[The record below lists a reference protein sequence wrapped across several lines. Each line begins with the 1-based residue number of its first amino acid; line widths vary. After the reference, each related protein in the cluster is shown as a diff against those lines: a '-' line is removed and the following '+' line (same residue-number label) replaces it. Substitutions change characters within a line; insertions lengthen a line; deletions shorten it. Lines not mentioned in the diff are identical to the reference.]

1 MSEQALE
8 TVQSL
13 PSLPRIGDPA
23 PQFEAVTTHG
33 PIKLEDYKGSWLVLF
48 SHPADFTPVCTT
60 EGLVWIVCR
69 PTSLG

>member
-1 MSEQALE
+1 MSDQALE

-48 SHPADFTPVCTT
+48 SHPAD
-60 EGLVWIVCR
+60 LCR
-69 PTSLG
+69 CAQLSLSPSSKFIPN